1 MPSQLKNELAAVA
14 SVIDEL
20 LENDDYPNIVQPE
33 YLREAVRAYP
43 CQGGK
48 RLRPALLI
56 WSCGLFGGNVEQ
68 AYNAAAAV
76 EIYHNWTLVHDDII
90 DNDKVRRGAP
100 TSHCFLR
107 DEGAGRFGLKRDEA
121 EKFGRDFAILAG
133 DIQQG
138 WAVNM
143 LLKSIQTGV
152 DPRHAIASR
161 RRAA

>member
-107 DEGAGRFGLKRDEA
+107 DEGFSMPSLSACFKSSSGSFPFNSC
-121 EKFGRDFAILAG
+121 KFI
-133 DIQQG
+133 
-138 WAVNM
+138 M
-143 LLKSIQTGV
+143 LLG
-152 DPRHAIASR
+152 
-161 RRAA
+161 